1 MFMKKNLLLLSA
13 VVFGGVLILALN
25 TVLAQNPPPA
35 GAPAS
40 PGFHPPTGS
49 PAARARNEIML
60 YRRTASYLKNAKQ
73 QLQRSTEDYN
83 GHRQSAIDACDKAMQ
98 ELTAVAQSIDD
109 AAKAAAA
116 ASAPAAGAPA
126 NPAPT
131 TPPPATTPNQ

>member
-1 MFMKKNLLLLSA
+1 
-13 VVFGGVLILALN
+13 
-25 TVLAQNPPPA
+25 
-35 GAPAS
+35 
-40 PGFHPPTGS
+40 
-49 PAARARNEIML
+49 ML